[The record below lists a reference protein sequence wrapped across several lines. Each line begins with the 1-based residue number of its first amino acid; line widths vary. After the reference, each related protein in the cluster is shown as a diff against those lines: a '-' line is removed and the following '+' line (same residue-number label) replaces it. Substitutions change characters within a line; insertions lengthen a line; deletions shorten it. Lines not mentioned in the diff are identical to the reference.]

1 MNNKYVFTL
10 FESAEQ
16 FGLIFTLSP
25 FGNNI
30 KINIPLSRAFCDK
43 SVDELD
49 LTVRSLNGLKRCGAM
64 TVREL
69 TDIIMSDGGI
79 SKVRNLG
86 KKSISEIK
94 TKLLNLAYNDLND
107 KERLEFWHKF
117 VELNVDL
124 IPCENGGLKNA

>member
-1 MNNKYVFTL
+1 MNNEYVFTL
-10 FESAEQ
+10 FESAQ
-16 FGLIFTLSP
+16 AFGPIFTLTP
-25 FGNNI
+25 FGNDI
-30 KINIPLSRAFCDK
+30 KVSIPLTRTFCDR

-49 LTVRSLNGLKRCGAM
+49 LSVRSLNGLKRCGAM

-94 TKLLNLAYNDLND
+94 TKLLALAYNDLDD
-107 KERLEFWHKF
+107 KERLAFWHKF
-117 VELNVDL
+117 VELNAEL
-124 IPCENGGLKNA
+124 ISNLNGGVQNA

>member
-30 KINIPLSRAFCDK
+30 RISIPMTSSFCNK

-64 TVREL
+64 TVGEL
-69 TDIIMSDGGI
+69 TDIIMSDSGI
-79 SKVRNLG
+79 SKVKNLG

-117 VELNVDL
+117 IELNADL
-124 IPCENGGLKNA
+124 IPYKNGGLQNA

>member
-16 FGLIFTLSP
+16 FGLIFTLQP

-30 KINIPLSRAFCDK
+30 KICIPLTRAFCEK

-69 TDIIMSDGGI
+69 TDIIISDGGI

-94 TKLLNLAYNDLND
+94 TKLLALAYDDLND

-117 VELNVDL
+117 TELNADL
-124 IPCENGGLKNA
+124 FPARMEV

>member
-10 FESAEQ
+10 FESAES

-25 FGNNI
+25 FGSNI
-30 KINIPLSRAFCDK
+30 RVSIPMTRSFCDRG
-43 SVDELD
+43 VDELD
-49 LTVRSLNGLKRCGAM
+49 LSVRSFNGLKRCGVM

-69 TDIIMSDGGI
+69 TDIIISDGGI

-117 VELNVDL
+117 VELNADL
-124 IPCENGGLKNA
+124 IPRANGGLKNA

>member
-30 KINIPLSRAFCDK
+30 KISIPLTRVFCDK

-64 TVREL
+64 TVGEL

-117 VELNVDL
+117 IELNADL
-124 IPCENGGLKNA
+124 IPRENGGLQNA

>member
-1 MNNKYVFTL
+1 MNNKYVFIL

-30 KINIPLSRAFCDK
+30 KISIPLTRAFCDK

-64 TVREL
+64 TVGEL

-117 VELNVDL
+117 IELNADL
-124 IPCENGGLKNA
+124 IPRENGGLQNA

>member
-1 MNNKYVFTL
+1 MNNKYIFTL

-30 KINIPLSRAFCDK
+30 KISIPLTRTFCDK

-79 SKVRNLG
+79 SKIRNLG

-107 KERLEFWHKF
+107 KERLEFWYKF
-117 VELNVDL
+117 VELNADL
-124 IPCENGGLKNA
+124 ISCENGGLKNA